1 MRLYAVIIAVLMLL
15 GANHALAGFTVTPG
29 QHDFGDVFV
38 GDTVSFSFI
47 VTNTGNDTNN
57 FTAEM
62 SGIGQG
68 LSLDTD
74 QLPYQWRV
82 APGDSEFVAVLF
94 HPSGTGYRHRILV
107 VRWSIFFAWNDVSG
121 IGVPAPIL
129 PVPQALTVRYMGSDQ
144 LLLQWA
150 PDSNSFYKIYAAD
163 SADGLYDRL
172 VGSTSTHVFIT
183 ALRVGDLQQF
193 YVVRGSTSAR

>member
-121 IGVPAPIL
+121 IGVPAP
-129 PVPQALTVRYMGSDQ
+129 ASG
-144 LLLQWA
+144 
-150 PDSNSFYKIYAAD
+150 
-163 SADGLYDRL
+163 
-172 VGSTSTHVFIT
+172 VGDV
-183 ALRVGDLQQF
+183 AGGAVRVGGRGICRCSRGYRF
-193 YVVRGSTSAR
+193 CVRPRS